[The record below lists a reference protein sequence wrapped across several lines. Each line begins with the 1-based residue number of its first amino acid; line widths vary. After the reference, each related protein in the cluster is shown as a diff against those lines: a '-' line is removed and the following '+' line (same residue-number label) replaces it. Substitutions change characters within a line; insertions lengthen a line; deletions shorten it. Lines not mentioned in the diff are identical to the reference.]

1 MDELTIGDKVYI
13 STKRAAD
20 ITGYAKDYVGQLCRE
35 GRVEATLVGR
45 SWYVLESSI
54 REHRFGEETKK
65 TSSFE
70 EKEPILNTW
79 SVPVYKPEPVV
90 EVPKLSSRETPPAP
104 SDEETIEDMQAA
116 WKEWFVR
123 RDDKEVTSQEVS
135 QVEPEI
141 FSEVEVE
148 EEEEEPSTYE
158 EPTQESEYLDPVPF
172 TPEIETPVPV
182 MRDYSRE
189 EPISIE
195 HVERAVR
202 QREEVEPVA
211 VPRARRSRK
220 GGAVSLVIVR
230 AVLVGV
236 MLVTVAITLIGLGF
250 ADQYALKQDARYE
263 AVRFFSGV
271 NSVEK

>member
-65 TSSFE
+65 TSSFD

-90 EVPKLSSRETPPAP
+90 EVPKLNTRESTPPS
-104 SDEETIEDMQAA
+104 SDETIEDMQAA
-116 WKEWFVR
+116 WKEWFVSR
-123 RDDKEVTSQEVS
+123 EEKSVAPVVANRI
-135 QVEPEI
+135 EPEVI
-141 FSEVEVE
+141 
-148 EEEEEPSTYE
+148 
-158 EPTQESEYLDPVPF
+158 QESEDEVLSSEETEQELEYTDPVPF
-172 TPEIETPVPV
+172 TPEIEVPV
-182 MRDYSRE
+182 QVTRDYNHE

-202 QREEVEPVA
+202 QREEYEPQVEPRVS
-211 VPRARRSRK
+211 RARRGRRK
-220 GGAVSLVIVR
+220 GSASLLVVR
-230 AVLVGV
+230 ALLVGV
-236 MLVTVAITLIGLGF
+236 MLVTVAVTLIGLGF
-250 ADQYALKQDARYE
+250 ADQYAFKQDARYE

-271 NSVEK
+271 ESVEK